1 MEGLQVFQYQ
11 GKDVRTVDRDG
22 QTWWVLA
29 DVCEVL
35 DLTQPHRVASRLDD
49 DERMTLTFNT
59 GHSERRGR
67 GGAQKITI
75 INEPGL
81 YSVILRS
88 NKPEAKA
95 FKRWIT
101 HEVLPTIHATGAYGG
116 RQATPA
122 IADTLERMTDV
133 VEALTGRIEALERQV
148 QEAPRLE
155 AVVSDSEPAIPDLI
169 RRRRW
174 YRMLN
179 EKMELLVVKFDT
191 TRNTLLHKLYEFV
204 EAKYDVILDEERLI
218 LIEKKGLDDCT
229 VLETI
234 YQNETFRQYFERCI
248 DTNLSPENRGW

>member
-11 GKDVRTVDRDG
+11 GKDVRTVKQDG

-29 DVCEVL
+29 DVCKAL
-35 DLTQPHRVASRLDD
+35 GMSNSRKVAQRLDE
-49 DERMTLTFNT
+49 DEKGVTEIHTP
-59 GHSERRGR
+59 
-67 GGAQKITI
+67 GGAQELTI

-81 YSVILRS
+81 YTVILRS

-101 HEVLPTIHATGAYGG
+101 HEVLPTIRATGAYGG
-116 RQATPA
+116 PQATPA
-122 IADTLERMTDV
+122 IADTLERMTGV
-133 VEALTGRIEALERQV
+133 VEALTGRIEALERQT
-148 QEAPRLE
+148 QESPKLE
-155 AVVSDSEPAIPDLI
+155 AVVSDAEPAIPDLI

-174 YRMLN
+174 YRTLN

-204 EAKYDVILDEERLI
+204 EAKYGVILDEERLI

>member
-1 MEGLQVFQYQ
+1 MEGLQVFHYQ
-11 GKDVRTVDRDG
+11 GKDVRTVDQNS
-22 QTWWVLA
+22 QTWWVLT
-29 DVCEVL
+29 DVCEAL
-35 DLTQPHRVASRLDD
+35 ELKAPHRVASRLDE
-49 DERMTLTFNT
+49 DERTFMTVVDTA
-59 GHSERRGR
+59 GRR
-67 GGAQKITI
+67 QEVII

-101 HEVLPTIHATGAYGG
+101 HEVLPAIHATGAYGG
-116 RQATPA
+116 PQATPA
-122 IADTLERMTDV
+122 IAGALERMAGV
-133 VEALTGRIEALERQV
+133 MEALAGRIEALERQV

-174 YRMLN
+174 YRTLN

-204 EAKYDVILDEERLI
+204 ETKYDVILDEERLI

>member
-1 MEGLQVFQYQ
+1 M
-11 GKDVRTVDRDG
+11 
-22 QTWWVLA
+22 
-29 DVCEVL
+29 
-35 DLTQPHRVASRLDD
+35 
-49 DERMTLTFNT
+49 
-59 GHSERRGR
+59 
-67 GGAQKITI
+67 TI

-101 HEVLPTIHATGAYGG
+101 HEVLPAIHATGAYGAP
-116 RQATPA
+116 QAIPTVA
-122 IADTLERMTDV
+122 GALERMAGV
-133 VEALTGRIEALERQV
+133 VEALAGRIEALERQV

-174 YRMLN
+174 YRTLN